1 MYSINRGFIFFFN
14 NVFCNGLDRMM
25 RGKINGVGYVV
36 FVIEVEM
43 YYRGVYWVG

>member
-1 MYSINRGFIFFFN
+1 M
-14 NVFCNGLDRMM
+14 L
-25 RGKINGVGYVV
+25 RGKINSVGYVV